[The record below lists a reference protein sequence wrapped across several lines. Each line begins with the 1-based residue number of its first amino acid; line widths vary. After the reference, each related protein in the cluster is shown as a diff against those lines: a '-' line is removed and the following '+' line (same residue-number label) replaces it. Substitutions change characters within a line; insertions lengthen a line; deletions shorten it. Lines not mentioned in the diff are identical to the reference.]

1 MSKSVKIC
9 LAVAALFVVIGLI
22 LFAFVMEKLGW
33 DFTRLSTVKYA
44 SNTLEVTEEFDKISI
59 DVNTADI
66 EFIPTSDGYC
76 TIVCFE
82 DERVKHS
89 ATVKN
94 GTLVID
100 TTDTRKWYEYIGI
113 SVGTPKM
120 TVYLPKNEYA
130 SLLIENNTGDINLP
144 KDFSFKTIKIEGDT
158 SDVDC
163 FASASDV
170 IEIEVDTGDI
180 NADSVT
186 AGRLKL
192 TTATGDIKINS
203 VTITN
208 GIEIETNTGS
218 VKMNGASGTSLFAL
232 SDTGD
237 VTLKQVIVTDK
248 LSIESDTGDVRLE
261 SSDAGEITV
270 KTSTGDVMGTLLSEK
285 IFITE
290 SSTGKISVPK
300 SITGGK
306 CEITTSTGDIEINV
320 RH

>member
-1 MSKSVKIC
+1 MSKSVKIW
-9 LAVAALFVVIGLI
+9 LAVATLFVVIGLI

-94 GTLVID
+94 GALVID
-100 TTDTRKWYEYIGI
+100 TTDTRKWYEHIGI

-120 TVYLPKNEYA
+120 TVYLPRNEYA
-130 SLLIENNTGDINLP
+130 SILIENDTGDINLP

-170 IEIEVDTGDI
+170 IEIEVDTGYI
-180 NADSVT
+180 NADSLT

-192 TTATGDIKINS
+192 TTATGDIKVNS
-203 VTITN
+203 VTVTN

-237 VTLKQVIVTDK
+237 VSLKQVILTDR

-270 KTSTGDVMGTLLSEK
+270 KTSTGDVTGILLSEK

-306 CEITTSTGDIEINV
+306 CEITTSTGDIEINI